1 MTTKNT
7 ITTAQIDALC
17 TAAAMAGDTKMVA
30 ICRRAIDGSQRA
42 IAACVK
48 AIRAAEAMG

>member
-1 MTTKNT
+1 MTTTKN
-7 ITTAQIDALC
+7 ITTAQLITLC
-17 TAAAMAGDTKMVA
+17 TEAAMAGDTKMVA

-48 AIRAAEAMG
+48 AIRAAEAMS